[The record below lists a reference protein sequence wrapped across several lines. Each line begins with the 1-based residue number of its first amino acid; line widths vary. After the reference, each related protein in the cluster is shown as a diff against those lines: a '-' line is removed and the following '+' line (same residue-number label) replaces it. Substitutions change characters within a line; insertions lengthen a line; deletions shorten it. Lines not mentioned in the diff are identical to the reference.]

1 NDSIGEL
8 AAFSKLDTDRPN
20 RVDAAIAALA
30 DGMEFDATAYPGGAI
45 TGVAEGPPSG
55 GEVEKLGRTT
65 GHTSGT
71 ITAFEVDGIKISFPT
86 GELTFD
92 DQIEISGDGG
102 AFSDGGDS
110 GSLIWTKAERQAL
123 GLLFAGSQSGGPD
136 GTGLTYASLFHLV
149 LEEFGAQL
157 VAGDE

>member
-1 NDSIGEL
+1 KRRPLVPGCSIGHPDVTAGTLGAFVEVDGKAHALSNNHVLGDSGRGAVGDAAWQPGSADGGGENDSIGEL

-45 TGVAEGPPSG
+45 TGVAEEPPSG

-71 ITAFEVDGIKISFPT
+71 ITAFEVDGIK
-86 GELTFD
+86 
-92 DQIEISGDGG
+92 
-102 AFSDGGDS
+102 
-110 GSLIWTKAERQAL
+110 
-123 GLLFAGSQSGGPD
+123 
-136 GTGLTYASLFHLV
+136 
-149 LEEFGAQL
+149 
-157 VAGDE
+157 